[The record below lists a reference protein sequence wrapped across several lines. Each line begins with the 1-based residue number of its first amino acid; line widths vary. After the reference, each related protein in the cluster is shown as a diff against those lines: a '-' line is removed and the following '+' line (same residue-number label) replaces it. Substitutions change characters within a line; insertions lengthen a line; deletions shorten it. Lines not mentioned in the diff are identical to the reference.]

1 MSNDA
6 YDTVLNQVQR
16 LSPEEQFQLLEDLVV
31 ILRQRTA
38 RKPQH
43 SILEFE
49 GLGKEMWEGVN
60 VEDYINE
67 ERDSWVNSN
76 EKTAT
81 TRIEELLS
89 ILRKSSREQAIFAER
104 VKDMHDDMAEI
115 LAKAINLR
123 HQNQEPQTGKVMEEY
138 IRQERDS

>member
-1 MSNDA
+1 
-6 YDTVLNQVQR
+6 
-16 LSPEEQFQLLEDLVV
+16 LLEDLAV
-31 ILRQRTA
+31 ILRQRIPS
-38 RKPQH
+38 KPKH

-81 TRIEELLS
+81 TRIEEPL
-89 ILRKSSREQAIFAER
+89 
-104 VKDMHDDMAEI
+104 
-115 LAKAINLR
+115 
-123 HQNQEPQTGKVMEEY
+123 
-138 IRQERDS
+138 